1 MPSHNLAISITKWY
15 DLHEDM
21 KICKNCEG
29 EEIENEVLLIF
40 SCDKYDNIRKKA
52 PNNIREVNNIK
63 LQITNKIEK
72 NQFLL
77 VFDKIL

>member
-1 MPSHNLAISITKWY
+1 
-15 DLHEDM
+15 M

-40 SCDKYDNIRKKA
+40 SCDKHDNIRKKA

-77 VFDKIL
+77 VFDKILWIDRENKKNKHT